1 VFFLIL
7 PISFSVSGSDAMQL
21 NNIGVEAYNI
31 KDYEKAI
38 VLLSQALTMEPN
50 NEVVRNNL
58 SNALQALADEKAKS
72 NDYRTAID
80 LVDEVLKINPNNF
93 FAHLQMGAFLLNNG
107 QLVDAIRHLE
117 TAVRLKP
124 GYLDAHE
131 LLGEAYYRDNDILSA
146 KTQWEYVLQVD
157 PNRKELKNRYDKAC
171 REEIVEK
178 SFNRSVSSSRHF
190 NLSYSKEIPYQV
202 RSLVLSV
209 LERAYLEIGR
219 KLGGVFPQGPIQ
231 VILYDVQQF
240 GAVVQ
245 MGQTVGGV
253 YDGKIRIPVIN
264 EQGNALPEE
273 EIKRRIYH
281 EYVHVIVYE
290 LLKDKVPWWVNEGLA
305 ETLSKDF
312 SNREKAILEQ
322 ALNNK
327 GLISYKN
334 LEKVSVNDMFVSDP
348 KMTVVYTQSHATINM
363 LWSRYGQGRFL
374 NFIKA
379 LRQAKS
385 FEDALRDVYHIDYDG
400 LSKMSCS
407 LYKDKT
413 LFYNLFRFITFLLL
427 ATNTF
432 YVFGDNCSVKGRI
445 VDSNGNPIGNAEVYC
460 EQGLL
465 ESLIQTR
472 TNTSGEFEFLNLKE
486 GPTGIFATTEG
497 MAWSGIH
504 LNLPSEE
511 HIEKFDIILLPPTK
525 IQV

>member
-1 VFFLIL
+1 MTAQPLKLIL
-7 PISFSVSGSDAMQL
+7 CISFFIVLVSFSVFGSDTMEL
-21 NNIGVEAYNI
+21 NNLGIEAYNI
-31 KDYEKAI
+31 RNYEKAI

-50 NEVVRNNL
+50 NEVVQNNL
-58 SNALQALADEKAKS
+58 TNALQALADERAKN

-80 LVDEVLKINPNNF
+80 LVDKALRINPNNF
-93 FAHLQMGAFLLNNG
+93 FAQLQMGAFLLNNG
-107 QLVDAIRHLE
+107 QLVEAIPHLE
-117 TAVRLKP
+117 TAIRLKP

-157 PNRKELKNRYDKAC
+157 PNRKELKKRYEKAC
-171 REEIVEK
+171 REEVVEK

-190 NLSYSKEIPYQV
+190 NLSYSKEISYQI

-264 EQGNALPEE
+264 EQGEALPED

-281 EYVHVIVYE
+281 EYVHVTVYE
-290 LLKDKVPWWVNEGLA
+290 SLKDKVPWWVNEGLA

-312 SNREKAILEQ
+312 SSREKAILEQ
-322 ALNNK
+322 ALNNN
-327 GLISYKN
+327 GLIPYKK
-334 LEKVSVNDMFVSDP
+334 LEKVSMNDMFASDP
-348 KMTVVYTQSHATINM
+348 KMTVAYTQSHATINM

-379 LRQAKS
+379 LKQAES
-385 FEDALRDVYHIDYDG
+385 FEDALRNVYHIDYNG
-400 LSKMSCS
+400 LSKSVVQ
-407 LYKDKT
+407 
-413 LFYNLFRFITFLLL
+413 FIQ
-427 ATNTF
+427 
-432 YVFGDNCSVKGRI
+432 R
-445 VDSNGNPIGNAEVYC
+445 
-460 EQGLL
+460 
-465 ESLIQTR
+465 
-472 TNTSGEFEFLNLKE
+472 
-486 GPTGIFATTEG
+486 
-497 MAWSGIH
+497 
-504 LNLPSEE
+504 
-511 HIEKFDIILLPPTK
+511 
-525 IQV
+525 